1 MVINDHDHQHK
12 AEEILIEPETINS
25 KLESS
30 NSKIEKVKMTG
41 TGSPCGACKF
51 LRRKCVR
58 GCVFAPY
65 FCQEQGAT
73 HFAAIH
79 KVFGASNVSK
89 LLAHLPV
96 SDRCEAAVTISYEA
110 QARLQDPIY
119 GCVSHIFALQQQ
131 VVNLQA
137 QLAYLKEQA
146 AQSCLNGTI
155 NENPNEKLLE
165 KSSAALPQDLQS
177 WFQVENSNL
186 GPEFLPNMCTN
197 LSTQHY
203 GNNALMMEDLNP
215 IGVNNEN
222 SGAMEE
228 SSSFSS
234 FDESSNNS
242 YSMSYDMQTNRR
254 TWGFHEVEDLHSVA
268 FGYGTRSHS

>member
-1 MVINDHDHQHK
+1 
-12 AEEILIEPETINS
+12 
-25 KLESS
+25 
-30 NSKIEKVKMTG
+30 MTG
-41 TGSPCGACKF
+41 SGSPCGACKF

-65 FCQEQGAT
+65 FCHEQGAT

-89 LLAHLPV
+89 ILAHLPV

-119 GCVSHIFALQQQ
+119 GCVSHIFSLQQQ

-137 QLAYLKEQA
+137 QLACLKEQA
-146 AQSCLNGTI
+146 AQSCLNASV
-155 NENPNEKLLE
+155 NENPSEKLFE

-186 GPEFLPNMCTN
+186 GPEFLPNLCTN
-197 LSTQHY
+197 LSSAAQHY
-203 GNNALMMEDLNP
+203 GNNALMEDLNP
-215 IGVNNEN
+215 IGINYEN
-222 SGAMEE
+222 SSGAMEE

-234 FDESSNNS
+234 FDESSN
-242 YSMSYDMQTNRR
+242 YSMSYDMQMQTSRR

-268 FGYGTRSHS
+268 FGYSTRSHS

>member
-1 MVINDHDHQHK
+1 
-12 AEEILIEPETINS
+12 
-25 KLESS
+25 
-30 NSKIEKVKMTG
+30 MTG
-41 TGSPCGACKF
+41 SGSPCGACKF

-65 FCQEQGAT
+65 FCHEQGAA

-137 QLAYLKEQA
+137 QLAFLREQA
-146 AQSCLNGTI
+146 AQCLANGYSNTAA
-155 NENPNEKLLE
+155 NPNEI
-165 KSSAALPQDLQS
+165 KSEGKCLSYSPDVQS
-177 WFQVENSNL
+177 WFQPENSGTIPHFDSNFVPKNGEMSHFQRGIMSQTSLGSYEYPVNL
-186 GPEFLPNMCTN
+186 PGENISTGSQSMDSLDHMQTPEDEQWGFPD
-197 LSTQHY
+197 HD
-203 GNNALMMEDLNP
+203 MEDL
-215 IGVNNEN
+215 
-222 SGAMEE
+222 
-228 SSSFSS
+228 
-234 FDESSNNS
+234 
-242 YSMSYDMQTNRR
+242 Q
-254 TWGFHEVEDLHSVA
+254 SVA
-268 FGYGTRSHS
+268 FRYIQHS

>member
-1 MVINDHDHQHK
+1 
-12 AEEILIEPETINS
+12 
-25 KLESS
+25 
-30 NSKIEKVKMTG
+30 MTG
-41 TGSPCGACKF
+41 SGSPCGACKF

-65 FCQEQGAT
+65 FCHEQGAT

-137 QLAYLKEQA
+137 QLASLKEQA
-146 AQSCLNGTI
+146 ARSFLNGSTSA
-155 NENPNEKLLE
+155 NPSGKF
-165 KSSAALPQDLQS
+165 SSFPQDVQS
-177 WFQVENSNL
+177 WFQSENSSMMPQL
-186 GPEFLPNMCTN
+186 DPNMASN
-197 LSTQHY
+197 F
-203 GNNALMMEDLNP
+203 GNNISNYENGLMNPNPNMGNYENP
-215 IGVNNEN
+215 IIPEEN
-222 SGAMEE
+222 A
-228 SSSFSS
+228 SFAS
-234 FDESSNNS
+234 FQEASQSHSIDSFEMKANSRQWPFQDDADEL
-242 YSMSYDMQTNRR
+242 Q
-254 TWGFHEVEDLHSVA
+254 SVA
-268 FGYGTRSHS
+268 FGYIQH